1 MSVMLDLDLVADLR
15 EAHQRGE
22 ITLLFQPEID
32 LASGAV
38 VGMEAL
44 MRWAHPRRGLLMPDA
59 YLDVAHKAGLLLPLS
74 TWVLE
79 QCAAERARWEQL
91 PPHPRV
97 GRCQLWVNVPAVQLA
112 AAGFVDAVAELFERY
127 QLPQRGLGLEFSE
140 SALGDVGGAA
150 RPLLQQLREV
160 GCALAVDDFGTWYSS
175 LARFEDLPVDAVK
188 LDRQFVRGLGV
199 DLEDD
204 SIVASVVAL
213 AHARGLYVVAEG
225 VESWTE
231 GARLCE
237 LGCDR
242 AHGFLF
248 CGPQAAVRART
259 MLARGGGWTPS
270 APDALVRAADAGA
283 AQRPDKLAR
292 SAPRGRAQ

>member
-1 MSVMLDLDLVADLR
+1 MGIMLDLDAAADLR
-15 EAHQRGE
+15 GAHERGE
-22 ITLLFQPEID
+22 IVLNYQPEID

-44 MRWAHPRRGLLMPDA
+44 MRWAHPRRGLLAPDA
-59 YLDVAHKAGLLLPLS
+59 FLDVAHKAGLLLPLS
-74 TWVLE
+74 NWVLE
-79 QCAAERARWEQL
+79 QCVAERARWEVL
-91 PPHPRV
+91 PPHPV
-97 GRCQLWVNVPAVQLA
+97 AGLCQLWVNVAAVQLA
-112 AAGFVDAVAELFERY
+112 ADGFVDMVRGLLERY
-127 QLPQRGLGLEFSE
+127 HLPPRAIGLEFSE
-140 SALGDVGGAA
+140 STLGDVGSAA
-150 RPLLQQLREV
+150 RPLLTALREA

-188 LDRQFVRGLGV
+188 LDRRFVRGLGV

-204 SIVASVVAL
+204 SIVAAVVRL
-213 AHARGLYVVAEG
+213 AHARDLYVVAEG

-248 CGPQAAVRART
+248 CGPQSASRART
-259 MLARGGGWTPS
+259 MLIRGRGWTPS
-270 APDALVRAADAGA
+270 APDALMKVANESPAL
-283 AQRPDKLAR
+283 LAR
-292 SAPRGRAQ
+292 SSGRSLDQ

>member
-1 MSVMLDLDLVADLR
+1 MSIMLDLDLAADLR
-15 EAHQRGE
+15 GAHLRGE
-22 ITLLFQPEID
+22 IVLNYQPEID

-44 MRWAHPRRGLLMPDA
+44 MRWAHPKRGLLAPGA
-59 YLDVAHKAGLLLPLS
+59 FLEVAHKAGLLLPLS

-79 QCAAERARWEQL
+79 ECAAERARWIDL
-91 PPHPRV
+91 PPHPAV
-97 GRCQLWVNVPAVQLA
+97 GRCQLWVNVAAVQLA
-112 AAGFVDAVAELFERY
+112 SAGFVEFVQELFDRY
-127 QLPQRGLGLEFSE
+127 QLPERGLGLEFSE
-140 SALGDVGGAA
+140 STLGDVGSAA
-150 RPLLQQLREV
+150 RPLLAQLREV

-188 LDRQFVRGLGV
+188 LDRRFVRGLGV

-204 SIVASVVAL
+204 SIVAAVVRL
-213 AHARGLYVVAEG
+213 AHARDLYVVAEG

-248 CGPQAAVRART
+248 CGPQSSSRARS
-259 MLARGGGWTPS
+259 MLSRGRGWTPQ
-270 APDALVRAADAGA
+270 APDALIRAANDPPTAY
-283 AQRPDKLAR
+283 AR
-292 SAPRGRAQ
+292 SSGRPPGQ